1 PRDRTVATPPT
12 WGGTFR
18 GCTSPESWHPGA
30 RGLRSLPCRTGSIH
44 YTEEDRMGD
53 RDELRREGVE
63 DSIEGKTNDLK
74 GRLKDAADGLTGDTS
89 VQAEGKLDRAKGKVQ
104 DTIGK
109 AKRAISDELDEP
121 NP

>member
-1 PRDRTVATPPT
+1 
-12 WGGTFR
+12 
-18 GCTSPESWHPGA
+18 
-30 RGLRSLPCRTGSIH
+30 
-44 YTEEDRMGD
+44 MGD
-53 RDELRREGVE
+53 RDELRRENVE

-74 GRLKDAADGLTGDTS
+74 GRLKDAAGGLTGDTS
-89 VQAEGKLDRAKGKVQ
+89 LQAEGKLDRAKGKVQ